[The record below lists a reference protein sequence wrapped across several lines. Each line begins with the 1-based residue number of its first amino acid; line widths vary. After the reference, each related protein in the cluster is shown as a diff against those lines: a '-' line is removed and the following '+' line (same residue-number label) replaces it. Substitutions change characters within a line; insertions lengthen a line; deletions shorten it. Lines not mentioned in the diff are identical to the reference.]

1 MAENIYSQEGILDWA
16 VETFGIVAAD
26 PRERILR
33 FLEEA
38 IELAHACGIDDLT
51 LHKVEARVYS
61 RPAGKPELE
70 MAQCAVT
77 LKALAEVH
85 RVDLIDVEVEEI
97 ERVHAIPKEEWQ
109 RRHAAKTAVG
119 ITASQ

>member
-1 MAENIYSQEGILDWA
+1 MAGNIYSQEGILNWA
-16 VETFGIVAAD
+16 VETFGVVAAD

-38 IELAHACGIDDLT
+38 LELAHACGIDDLT
-51 LHKVEARVYS
+51 LHKVEARVYG
-61 RPAGKPELE
+61 RPAGKPALE

-85 RVDLIDVEVEEI
+85 RVNLVDVAVDEID
-97 ERVHAIPKEEWQ
+97 RVHSIPKEEWT
-109 RRHAAKTAVG
+109 RRHAAKSAIG
-119 ITASQ
+119 ITA

>member
-1 MAENIYSQEGILDWA
+1 MSDTNIYSQEGILDWA
-16 VETFGIVAAD
+16 VETFGVVAAD

-38 IELAHACGIDDLT
+38 LELAHACGIDDLT
-51 LHKVEARVYS
+51 LHKVEARVYG
-61 RPAGKPELE
+61 RPAGVPMLE

-85 RVDLIDVEVEEI
+85 RVDLADAEVNEID
-97 ERVHAIPKEEWQ
+97 RVHDIPKEEWQ
-109 RRHAAKTAVG
+109 KRHAAKTKLG
-119 ITASQ
+119 ITS